1 VDQLAK
7 HPIHF
12 VLCLLLQ
19 MDKLSGMFQQQTG
32 QSFGGSS
39 VQSSMMAKFISS
51 KLGFDVP
58 PQMLEKL

>member
-1 VDQLAK
+1 MDQKACEESNSL
-7 HPIHF
+7 
-12 VLCLLLQ
+12 LCLLLQ